1 MFKFKSANIAP
12 CSLLVCNLRKSWFK
26 KIMNDQTIIIETFY
40 SNSLNR
46 KLTRRCLFS
55 LTRRCLFSLT
65 RRCLFSQ
72 VRCLRTGG
80 LLLCQVQLRRQEVT
94 SPPRESRSYAT
105 APRGPSWWSAW
116 LGCWCSGGCL
126 AQSAVDNIE
135 SAVP

>member
-55 LTRRCLFSLT
+55 LTRRCL
-65 RRCLFSQ
+65 CSQ

-105 APRGPSWWSAW
+105 APRGPS
-116 LGCWCSGGCL
+116 
-126 AQSAVDNIE
+126 
-135 SAVP
+135 

>member
-46 KLTRRCLFS
+46 KLTH
-55 LTRRCLFSLT
+55 
-65 RRCLFSQ
+65 RCLFSQ

-105 APRGPSWWSAW
+105 APRGPS
-116 LGCWCSGGCL
+116 
-126 AQSAVDNIE
+126 
-135 SAVP
+135 